1 MYVSDSTMSNLTCE
15 PQPATGST
23 HSAISRPGISSS
35 RTMLSPSEIASLRQ
49 EAKESMEVIGDYLK
63 HLRAMKAQRH

>member
-1 MYVSDSTMSNLTCE
+1 
-15 PQPATGST
+15 
-23 HSAISRPGISSS
+23 
-35 RTMLSPSEIASLRQ
+35 MLSPSEIASLRQ

>member
-1 MYVSDSTMSNLTCE
+1 MKTDEPPTEAAPNDLKAVWNSQNQKSDTC
-15 PQPATGST
+15 
-23 HSAISRPGISSS
+23 SS

-63 HLRAMKAQRH
+63 HLRAMKAQRHDL